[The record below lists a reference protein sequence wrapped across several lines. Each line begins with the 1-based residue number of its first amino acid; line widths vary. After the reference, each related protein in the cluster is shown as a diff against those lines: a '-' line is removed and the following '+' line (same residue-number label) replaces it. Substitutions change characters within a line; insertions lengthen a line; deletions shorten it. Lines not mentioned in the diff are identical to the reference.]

1 MGIVVS
7 VVVVVLIESINLLH
21 VSYTTTPN
29 CAQCDNEKRLVEH
42 PSLWY
47 NLSLERSAMSLDDK
61 LKNYAKYQLDY
72 ERAASNRKV
81 FLRLSIVVSAAVAL
95 VIIYLLGI

>member
-1 MGIVVS
+1 
-7 VVVVVLIESINLLH
+7 
-21 VSYTTTPN
+21 
-29 CAQCDNEKRLVEH
+29 
-42 PSLWY
+42 
-47 NLSLERSAMSLDDK
+47 MSLDDK

-81 FLRLSIVVSAAVAL
+81 FLRLLIVVSAAVAL